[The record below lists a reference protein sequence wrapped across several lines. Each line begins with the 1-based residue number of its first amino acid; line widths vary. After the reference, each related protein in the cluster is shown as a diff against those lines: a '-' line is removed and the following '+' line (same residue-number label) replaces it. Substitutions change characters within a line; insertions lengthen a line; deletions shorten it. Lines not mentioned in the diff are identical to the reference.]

1 MCGRCGCVRR
11 GRGTGVRPALIEGIV
26 EPGLLLLLGE
36 RESYGYELASKLEQ
50 RSLVPQRVQAA
61 RIYEVLRRLE
71 ADGAVS
77 SRREASQSGPAQ
89 RRYTLT
95 LSGRERMDRW
105 AEALRLTERTLSTL
119 LDAYEGERRR

>member
-11 GRGTGVRPALIEGIV
+11 GRGAGVRPALIEGIV

-36 RESYGYELASKLEQ
+36 RESYGYELASELEQ
-50 RSLVPQRVQAA
+50 RNLVPQRVQAA
-61 RIYEVLRRLE
+61 RVYEVLRRLE

-77 SRREASQSGPAQ
+77 SRQEASQSGPAR
-89 RRYTLT
+89 RRYTIT
-95 LSGRERMDRW
+95 RRGRERMDRW

-119 LDAYEGERRR
+119 LDTYEGERRR